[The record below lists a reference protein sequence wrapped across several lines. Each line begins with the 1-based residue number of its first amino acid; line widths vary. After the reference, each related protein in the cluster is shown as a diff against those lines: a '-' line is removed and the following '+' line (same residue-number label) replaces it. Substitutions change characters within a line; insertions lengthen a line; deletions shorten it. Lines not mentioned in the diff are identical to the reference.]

1 MKKSVFLLISAVLL
15 LGALL
20 FWYWRQSP
28 GYAIKSFESSLRQRD
43 LALLYSRID
52 LSALRASAIDALAT
66 KALTEAKEAPGF
78 VEKLSSQ
85 IVSGAEKL
93 SSSQSIDLIKYELE
107 LEFRRDRTKP
117 SALEPLL
124 EKQSFRL
131 FAHDIRDI
139 EFHDWVESGK
149 DVLLNTTIHLLKMN
163 EKYPLTLRFQK
174 TEDKVWQ
181 LSGFEGLAS
190 LLSRYDRDR
199 KAKVA
204 LHNDHLQKSL
214 EESLKFFGESRL
226 ESADAG
232 LSSVLSLDIL
242 FQNKF
247 KKLVKS
253 IEGVIT
259 DTQSPHV
266 IQEPYSNPAAD
277 IGADQKKVFLVKKSQ
292 FLSPS
297 NPKVQG
303 LSLKFQYTAV
313 EFSDG
318 ERLKAVT
325 DFDEITF

>member
-1 MKKSVFLLISAVLL
+1 MKKSVFLLISALL
-15 LGALL
+15 ILAALL

-28 GYAIKSFESSLRQRD
+28 GYAIKSFESALRQRD

-66 KALTEAKEAPGF
+66 KALTEAAEAPGF

-85 IVSGAEKL
+85 IVSGAQKL
-93 SSSQSIDLIKYELE
+93 TSSQSIDLIKYELE
-107 LEFRRDRTKP
+107 LEFRRDRKKP
-117 SALEPLL
+117 TLLEPLL

-139 EFHDWVESGK
+139 EFNDWVESGS

-163 EKYPLTLRFQK
+163 ASYPLTLRFQRA
-174 TEDKVWQ
+174 EDKVWR

-190 LLSRYDRDR
+190 LLSRYESDRD
-199 KAKVA
+199 AKVK
-204 LHNDHLQKSL
+204 LHNEHFQGSL
-214 EESLKFFGESRL
+214 EDKLKFFGESRL

-242 FQNKF
+242 FQNMFPKG
-247 KKLVKS
+247 VKS
-253 IEGVIT
+253 IEGVIS
-259 DTQSPHV
+259 DTQSPHL
-266 IQEPYSNPAAD
+266 IQESYSNPQLD
-277 IGADQKKVFLVKKSQ
+277 IEPNQKKVFLIRKSQ

-318 ERLKAVT
+318 EILKAVT